1 MPHSMKK
8 VLYLLVFLCALC
20 SCDMKGDAQSTPV
33 LSFSVFEHRHDSVTR
48 YFQTQQLS
56 ATLYLNDTVAV
67 SDTVSFYIGANGV
80 YNALD
85 SLIVRWDST
94 AIKAT
99 FAVGSDWSKY
109 VDASKSDIPRG
120 RFHFYP
126 YVVSASIP
134 MIYVPVKSGT
144 DTLSIHLANTST
156 TFGPVSVMFIQPVR

>member
-8 VLYLLVFLCALC
+8 VLYFLVLLCALC
-20 SCDMKGDAQSTPV
+20 SCKMQGDAQSTPM

-48 YFQTQQLS
+48 FFQAQPITS
-56 ATLYLNDTVAV
+56 TLYLNDTVAV
-67 SDTVSFYIGANGV
+67 SDTVSFYIGASGV

-85 SLIVRWDST
+85 SLIVRWDTT

-99 FAVGSDWSKY
+99 FAVGSDWDKY
-109 VDASKSDIPRG
+109 LDVSKSNIAKG

-126 YVVSASIP
+126 FVISASIP

-156 TFGPVSVMFIQPVR
+156 SFGPVQVTFIQPVR